1 MSNYLNLIVDKIV
14 DETHDTITIL
24 LHEKDGRDLS
34 FIPGQFLTF
43 IFDADGKETRRG
55 YSIWTTPDELPQVG
69 VAIKKFKDGVTTK
82 YLLEKLK
89 VGDSIHSLPPLGN
102 FTVEPHEE
110 NERTFVMF
118 GAGSGI
124 TPLMSHIQSV
134 LKHESKSK
142 IILFYGNHDEDS
154 IIFDDKLKELQKQY
168 LDRFL
173 IEHSLSKPKDKW
185 KGYRGRI
192 TKERAAELLDKY
204 SEQLPVKTEYY
215 FCGPEELMQNAMDLL
230 KERGVN
236 RKNIHREIYTTKILD
251 ETHEIE
257 EKEREVTIIINGH
270 RHKILVQPGETILEK
285 ALEYGLDIPNS
296 CQFGNCGTCKARL
309 LSGKLKLIEQT
320 ALTEEEMK
328 QGYCLTCVAHP
339 ASDNVVIMYENHF

>member
-1 MSNYLNLIVDKIV
+1 MSDYLNLIVDEIFS
-14 DETHDTITIL
+14 ETTDTLSIL
-24 LHEKDGRDLS
+24 LHEKDGKDLS
-34 FIPGQFLTF
+34 FTPGQFLTF
-43 IFDADGKETRRG
+43 IFDADGKEIRRG

-82 YLLEKLK
+82 YLLQNLK
-89 VGDSIHSLPPLGN
+89 IGDTIQSLPPLGN

-124 TPLMSHIQSV
+124 TPLMSHIQSI

-142 IILFYGNHDEDS
+142 VILFYGNHDEDS
-154 IIFDDKLKELQKQY
+154 IIFDKTLKELQQIY
-168 LDRFL
+168 PARFL
-173 IEHSLSKPKDKW
+173 IEHSLSEPKDNW
-185 KGYRGRI
+185 IGFRGRI
-192 TKERAAELLDKY
+192 TKQRASELLEKY
-204 SEQLPVKTEYY
+204 KEQLPEKAEYY
-215 FCGPEELMQNAMDLL
+215 LCGPEELMQNAMDLL

-251 ETHEIE
+251 EFDEIE

-296 CQFGNCGTCKARL
+296 CQFGNCSTCKARL

-328 QGYCLTCVAHP
+328 QGYCLTCVGYP
-339 ASDNVVIMYENHF
+339 ASDNVVIMYENQF